1 MIRLLLL
8 MTISAGGAA
17 AETARVYSGEHA
29 DFTRLVIELPAQG
42 DWTLGR
48 TPMGYAF
55 ASDDRDQPT
64 FDMSSVWD
72 RIPKTRLQALRTDPL
87 TGALQMTLACAC
99 HIFPFEY
106 QPGIVVLDIKPGP
119 APAGSAFEAGFAL
132 GGAETATLPAETV
145 AAPIYDW
152 LQSGRPAVKPARA
165 TAEIAL
171 PTGSVSL
178 DPLRMELLEQ
188 ISRGAAQGVV
198 DMTLPGKP
206 PEHLP
211 EDRGTL
217 PWSQIHIG
225 PPPDALLATRTI
237 GPESMTPDGQAC
249 IPDDQLALPDWGA
262 DRSPLDLLA
271 EARSGLYGEF
281 DALDPDAV
289 LRAVHAHLYLGFG
302 AEAAQYI
309 RLLQD
314 TEIADKTI
322 MLRSLARLVEG
333 ERDQTSPFLS
343 MLGCDGS
350 AALWAALAHEEFPAG
365 SMVNSDAIARSFIA
379 LPSHL
384 RATLGAD
391 LAEKLLAHGDEE
403 ASRIVRNALERTP
416 NVPSAEVALLD
427 AKTEL
432 HGGEPEV
439 AIEHATAALIEDGSK
454 AAEWIA
460 FVEAHFRKVEPVA
473 PETVG
478 ALRAFEG
485 ELEGSEQHAEL
496 IRAVALAE
504 LLSGQTASGF
514 RTANEQGLP
523 LSDLWRVATALAEDN
538 AFLLEALTGR
548 PPGIE
553 TDVANEVGQRLINLG
568 FPDAGLVWLGPT
580 GPEDSPDRRRLAAR
594 AELSRGDARRTL
606 DLLTQLTE
614 PGDQEL
620 RASALLML
628 GQIEG
633 ARKALAEAGMRD
645 EALRIAAWEGA
656 WPELQAAEAPL
667 WASAASEI
675 GRESAEVTGPLARG
689 AAILEASAAS
699 RASIEAL
706 LAGVAGPDP

>member
-1 MIRLLLL
+1 MIRFLAI

-17 AETARVYSGEHA
+17 AETARIYSGEHA

-42 DWTLGR
+42 DWILGR

-55 ASDDRDQPT
+55 ASGDGEQPS

-72 RIPKTRLQALRTDPL
+72 RIPKTRLQALRIDPL

-106 QPGIVVLDIKPGP
+106 QPGVVVLDIKPGA
-119 APAGSAFEAGFAL
+119 APASSAFEARFVL
-132 GGAETATLPAETV
+132 GVPEAARLPDEQTTAPV
-145 AAPIYDW
+145 YDW
-152 LQSGRPAVKPARA
+152 LQSGRPAEKPATA
-165 TAEIAL
+165 TEGIAL
-171 PTGSVSL
+171 PTGGVSL

-225 PPPDALLATRTI
+225 PPPDVLLAAASE
-237 GPESMTPDGQAC
+237 GHESMTQDGQVC
-249 IPDDQLALPDWGA
+249 IPDDRLALPDWGA
-262 DRSPLDLLA
+262 TRTPLDLLA

-289 LRAVHAHLYLGFG
+289 LRAVHSHLYLGFG
-302 AEAAQYI
+302 VEAAQYA
-309 RLLQD
+309 RLLQG
-314 TEIADKTI
+314 TEAADEAI
-322 MLRSLARLVEG
+322 VLRSLTLLVEG
-333 ERDQTSPFLS
+333 ERDPASPFLP
-343 MLGCDGS
+343 MLGCDG
-350 AALWAALAHEEFPAG
+350 AAAMWAALAHEAFPAG
-365 SMVNSDAIARSFIA
+365 AVVNSDAIARSFAA

-384 RATLGAD
+384 RAALGAD
-391 LAEKLLAHGDEE
+391 LAEKLLVHGNVE
-403 ASRIVRNALERTP
+403 ASRIIRNALERTP
-416 NVPSAEVALLD
+416 NVPSAEVALLN
-427 AKTEL
+427 AKAEL
-432 HGGEPEV
+432 HEGEPEAAV
-439 AIEHATAALIEDGSK
+439 DHATAALTEDGSK
-454 AAEWIA
+454 AEEWIA

-473 PETVG
+473 PETVE

-485 ELEGSEQHAEL
+485 EVEGTEQHAEL

-514 RTANEQGLP
+514 QTADEGGLP
-523 LSDLWRVATALAEDN
+523 LSDFWRVATALAEDD
-538 AFLLEALTGR
+538 AFLLEALAGQ
-548 PPGIE
+548 PSGIGPE
-553 TDVANEVGQRLINLG
+553 VASEVGERLIDLG

-580 GPEDSPDRRRLAAR
+580 SPEDSPDRRRLAAR
-594 AELSRGDARRTL
+594 AELARGDARRSL
-606 DLLTQLTE
+606 DLLSQLTE
-614 PGDQEL
+614 PEDQKL
-620 RASALLML
+620 RASAFLQL
-628 GQIEG
+628 GQIG
-633 ARKALAEAGMRD
+633 SARQALAEAGLQE

-667 WASAASEI
+667 WAGAASEI
-675 GRESAEVTGPLARG
+675 GRDSAEELGPLARG
-689 AAILEASAAS
+689 AAILEASSAS